1 MNPDDPRVQRT
12 RDRLRAALRS
22 LAAEHELRSL
32 TIAAVARE
40 AGVNRATVYQH
51 YGDLD
56 ALVADTMESAAAHV
70 ARCADHCPLDRVR
83 DRDASSGAGPSSA
96 DQVRD
101 LPPEPLVDLFEHVAE
116 HAVLYRRMLSEQ
128 GSARF
133 AHMLRDRLT
142 EVLAAR
148 FAQGARPPGFDDVP
162 ERLHAAY
169 VAGALVGVVSD
180 TVLAGG
186 ERTPEATAAATWR
199 LLRA

>member
-1 MNPDDPRVQRT
+1 MNPDDPRAQRT

-56 ALVADTMESAAAHV
+56 ALVADTMESAAEHV
-70 ARCADHCPLDRVR
+70 ARCADHCPLDLPSARPR
-83 DRDASSGAGPSSA
+83 PGEAPEGTAPADRTPA
-96 DQVRD
+96 
-101 LPPEPLVDLFEHVAE
+101 PLVDLFEHVAE
-116 HAVLYRRMLSEQ
+116 QAVLYRRMLSDQ

-162 ERLHAAY
+162 ARLHAAY
-169 VAGALVGVVSD
+169 LAGALVGVVSD
-180 TVLAGG
+180 TVLADGA
-186 ERTPEATAAATWR
+186 PEPQATAAATWR
-199 LLRA
+199 LLRG

>member
-1 MNPDDPRVQRT
+1 MNPDDPRAQRT

-22 LAAEHELRSL
+22 LATEHELRSL

-70 ARCADHCPLDRVR
+70 ARCADHCPLDLPDER
-83 DRDASSGAGPSSA
+83 
-96 DQVRD
+96 
-101 LPPEPLVDLFEHVAE
+101 PPEPLVDLFDHVAE

-169 VAGALVGVVSD
+169 LAGALVGVVSD
-180 TVLAGG
+180 TVL
-186 ERTPEATAAATWR
+186 EDHRRPPSATAAATWR
-199 LLRA
+199 LLRV